1 MSEERKR
8 TSISLQG
15 SVGMTEKI
23 VINIDDVP
31 LVDRGNGKQF
41 AVKWGRVAS
50 LVGLNGLGCAVHVV
64 PPGKKA
70 FPFHRHHVQDELF
83 FVVSGEGEY
92 RFGEKILPVRSG
104 DIVAAPAGTE
114 AHQLI
119 NTGSDDL
126 RYLGISTAGGVDV
139 VDYPDSNKIAV
150 AAGIKN
156 ADFKTATYVG
166 LGRIARTDYS
176 WGCSAP
182 RSRPPPL
189 LLRLHELH
197 NRLTA

>member
-1 MSEERKR
+1 VIIRVPQTDDVHVWTFMYEGGVRDV
-8 TSISLQG
+8 SLRG

-23 VINIDDVP
+23 VINIDVVP

-41 AVKWGRVAS
+41 AVKWGRVS
-50 LVGLNGLGCAVHVV
+50 PLVGLNSLGCAVHVV

-92 RFGEKILPVRSG
+92 RFGEKVLPVRSG

-139 VDYPDSNKIAV
+139 VDYPDSKKIAV

-166 LGRIARTDYS
+166 LGRIAPADYYD
-176 WGCSAP
+176 G
-182 RSRPPPL
+182 
-189 LLRLHELH
+189 EDD
-197 NRLTA
+197 